1 MGHPNDRNVG
11 TKGKCGVSCSFMPG
25 FLVLMFI
32 STWFTFMAAMPGTVA
47 TLRAVE
53 PMHKSLALGI
63 ESIIL
68 RYVCIVCS
76 ESRIEW
82 EKMEIFREIKEW

>member
-11 TKGKCGVSCSFMPG
+11 AKGKCGVSCSFMPG

-68 RYVCIVCS
+68 RYMVNQEMD
-76 ESRIEW
+76 ESKW
-82 EKMEIFREIKEW
+82 KFL